1 MTHAHSITCAPT
13 RSAGGEKKNNMNTER
28 LMKLTKSLDGAN
40 TRPKNAKQLER
51 GEADLSNTEYYQN

>member
-1 MTHAHSITCAPT
+1 
-13 RSAGGEKKNNMNTER
+13 
-28 LMKLTKSLDGAN
+28 MKLTKSLEGAN